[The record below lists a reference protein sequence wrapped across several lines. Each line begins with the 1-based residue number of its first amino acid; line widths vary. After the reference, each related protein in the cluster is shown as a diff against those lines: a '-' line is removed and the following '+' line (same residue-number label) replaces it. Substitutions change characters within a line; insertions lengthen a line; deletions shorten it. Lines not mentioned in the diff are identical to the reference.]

1 MVITKAV
8 FLTMGETS
16 IHISATSGSPYLYR
30 RPMLDSFTCGRQ
42 QHSKVPGR
50 ILVEFLRNGRGGR
63 GIIYTSV
70 RNATGRSRRQLGILW
85 ENLLCSSGKQP
96 ANLN

>member
-1 MVITKAV
+1 MS
-8 FLTMGETS
+8 ETS

-30 RPMLDSFTCGRQ
+30 RPMLDSFSCGQQ
-42 QHSKVPGR
+42 QHSKVPGH
-50 ILVEFLRNGRGGR
+50 ILVEFFRNGQG

-70 RNATGRSRRQLGILW
+70 RNATGHYSLGQLGILW

-96 ANLN
+96 ANFN